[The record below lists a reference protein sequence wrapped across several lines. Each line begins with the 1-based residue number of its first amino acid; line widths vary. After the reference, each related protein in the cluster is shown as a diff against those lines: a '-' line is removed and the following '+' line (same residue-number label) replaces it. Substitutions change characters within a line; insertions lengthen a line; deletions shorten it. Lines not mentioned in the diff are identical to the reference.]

1 MKRIRDLPEF
11 ERSFKKSKNK
21 GEPVMIVTVDGG
33 PDENS
38 KYGKTIS
45 CAVHYFNICDLY
57 PFFLVTNHHELR
69 DEWLLLVKS

>member
-1 MKRIRDLPEF
+1 
-11 ERSFKKSKNK
+11 
-21 GEPVMIVTVDGG
+21 MIVTVDGG

-45 CAVHYFNICDLY
+45 CAVHYFNICNLY

-69 DEWLLLVKS
+69 EE